1 MLEAIAKVAKE
12 VGKDV
17 SKETGKSLNNFDKR
31 KKSEIGDSQVDKTKV
46 KENKENSINIDKR
59 KPIDTT
65 GRERISE
72 KIENG
77 LSEVLKE
84 YVKELKKYSEHP
96 ETISNKLFD
105 KIENVSPEMVKK
117 LRFEFKEKKNSLIQ
131 QWEKQ
136 TGKKWPRYKNDVYIT
151 NKNGERIKIRNA
163 GDYYDAHHI
172 KPLSIGGKN
181 TADNITPMRAEN
193 HYDSRGIHR
202 IDGPCS
208 KLQEIAKGNN

>member
-1 MLEAIAKVAKE
+1 MIEAIAKVAKE
-12 VGKDV
+12 VGKEAY
-17 SKETGKSLNNFDKR
+17 KETGKSLNDFDKR
-31 KKSEIGDSQVDKTKV
+31 KKVDIGDSQIDKMKTTER
-46 KENKENSINIDKR
+46 KENAVNIDKR

-65 GRERISE
+65 EKKQFSE
-72 KIENG
+72 KIDKG
-77 LSEVLKE
+77 FAEVLKD
-84 YVKELKKYSEHP
+84 YVKDLKKYAEHP

-105 KIENVSPEMVKK
+105 KIEQVSPEMVKK

-131 QWEKQ
+131 QWEKN
-136 TGKKWPRYKNDVYIT
+136 TGKKWPRYNKDVYIT
-151 NKNGERIKIRNA
+151 NKNGEKIKIRNA

-202 IDGPCS
+202 LDGPCS
-208 KLQEIAKGNN
+208 KLQEMVKGSN